1 MRTCMSCAQAMGV
14 WLALL
19 FASFSVGSEA
29 SGDVSS
35 APSWVLLDF
44 TLQPPAAVFLHGD
57 GQHFVGIGADLPGA
71 EARLQSLSRSTALI
85 AVQAPDGRELLVAL
99 ARGQALDIEEV
110 LRKLDASV
118 QSDYPAIEIVAD
130 SPHAE

>member
-1 MRTCMSCAQAMGV
+1 MGV